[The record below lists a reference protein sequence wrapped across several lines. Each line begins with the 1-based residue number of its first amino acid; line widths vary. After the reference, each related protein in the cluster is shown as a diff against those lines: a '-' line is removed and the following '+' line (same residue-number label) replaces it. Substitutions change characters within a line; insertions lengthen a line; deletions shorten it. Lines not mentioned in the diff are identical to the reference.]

1 MAPQPWEDM
10 QEKGQPQLG
19 SKGHHGKEVG
29 CGPGLAILVST
40 GFGDRLLS
48 EVKKLAPK
56 DVKIK
61 VRPRTSGV
69 EGAG

>member
-10 QEKGQPQLG
+10 QEKGQPQLE

-61 VRPRTSGV
+61 VRLRTSGA